1 MSLSTGILCT
11 KPYPITTLHKELS
24 WSTGT
29 GCVLPVT
36 SVCSFPV
43 HITILA
49 LASGPTR
56 LCIVTEKLALAA
68 RSFCFQLEALA
79 QWFEVIWK
87 RRLADA
93 FTCGRCVVVGEE
105 RTQLAGTTREVLI
118 AKFER
123 CIVVLRQK

>member
-1 MSLSTGILCT
+1 MSLSAGVLCAEPNPVT
-11 KPYPITTLHKELS
+11 ALHKELS

-49 LASGPTR
+49 LASRPTR

-105 RTQLAGTTREVLI
+105 RTQLARTAGEVFI
-118 AKFER
+118 AETKR
-123 CIVVLRQK
+123 RVVVLG